1 MKLTI
6 SVFKIMLW
14 TAVLITAIMSTILL
28 EDLILNELSNAVII
42 IALLNLIRLLSYN
55 NIKPILTN
63 GKNTKNSIN

>member
-1 MKLTI
+1 MKQTL

-42 IALLNLIRLLSYN
+42 IALLNLIRLLSY
-55 NIKPILTN
+55 KQYQTN
-63 GKNTKNSIN
+63 SHK